1 MNKEKIRIIAFDA
14 DDTLWH
20 HEIYFYNAIED
31 FCHFFPFIDKD
42 RIKKELL
49 KTVKNNISLYGYGIK
64 SFTLSMLETYINF
77 SSNSIEIK
85 VTNKIINIG
94 KSMIKK
100 PIDLIEGVEHTIKV
114 LSDKYCLMV
123 ITKGDLL
130 DQERKIKNSKI
141 FGFFKNFIVVSEKN
155 EQTYLNV
162 LEKNKIE
169 INEFLMVGNSIKSD
183 ILPVLNIGAKA
194 IHIPY
199 KITWEHEDIKLDKIP
214 KNYLKIDSILSLLPM
229 LND

>member
-1 MNKEKIRIIAFDA
+1 
-14 DDTLWH
+14 
-20 HEIYFYNAIED
+20 
-31 FCHFFPFIDKD
+31 
-42 RIKKELL
+42 
-49 KTVKNNISLYGYGIK
+49 
-64 SFTLSMLETYINF
+64 MLETYINF

-100 PIDLIEGVEHTIKV
+100 PIDLIEGVEQTIKV